1 MSFSATQRGVLAGM
15 VAAVIWTCAVFALAP
30 VWITPAGT
38 PLEMAVKW
46 LCLPALSLLV
56 MIGRIANMRFLNAEL
71 IDGQDG
77 GAGSAADR
85 AQRVLRNTTE
95 QCVLVALAWPAL
107 AIQLAP
113 AQAGL
118 FPALAGTFL
127 IGRIAFT
134 LGYAKGAAGRAFGFG
149 LTFYPT
155 VVVVIW
161 ASLRAVLG

>member
-1 MSFSATQRGVLAGM
+1 MRFSASQRGVLVGA
-15 VAAVIWTCAVFALAP
+15 VAAALCTAAVFAVAP
-30 VWITPAGT
+30 GWITTSGA
-38 PLEMAVKW
+38 PLEVAVKW
-46 LCLPALSLLV
+46 LCLPALSLLA
-56 MIGRIANMRFLNAEL
+56 MIGRMANMRFLNAAL

-77 GAGSAADR
+77 GPGSAADR

-95 QCVLVALAWPAL
+95 QAVLAALAWPAL

-113 AQAGL
+113 TQAGL
-118 FPALAGTFL
+118 FPALAVSFL
-127 IGRIAFT
+127 IGRVAFA

-161 ASLRAVLG
+161 ASLRALLG

>member
-1 MSFSATQRGVLAGM
+1 MSFSATQRGVMLG
-15 VAAVIWTCAVFALAP
+15 AAAAAIWTGAVFALAP
-30 VWITPAGT
+30 GWIAPTGT
-38 PLEMAVKW
+38 PLELAVKW
-46 LCLPALSLLV
+46 LCLPALSLLAV
-56 MIGRIANMRFLNAEL
+56 IGRMANMRFLNAAL

-77 GAGSAADR
+77 GAGSAADL

-113 AQAGL
+113 TQAGL
-118 FPALAGTFL
+118 FPALAVTFL
-127 IGRIAFT
+127 IGRAAFA

-161 ASLRAVLG
+161 ASARAVLG

>member
-1 MSFSATQRGVLAGM
+1 M
-15 VAAVIWTCAVFALAP
+15 VGAAAAAIWTGAVFALAP
-30 VWITPAGT
+30 GWITPAGT

-56 MIGRIANMRFLNAEL
+56 MIGRMANMRFLSAEL

-77 GAGSAADR
+77 GSGSAADR

-95 QCVLVALAWPAL
+95 QAVLAALAWPAL

-118 FPALAGTFL
+118 FPALAVTFL

-155 VVVVIW
+155 VGVVIW

>member
-1 MSFSATQRGVLAGM
+1 MSFSATQRGVMLG
-15 VAAVIWTCAVFALAP
+15 AAAAAIWTGAVFALAP
-30 VWITPAGT
+30 GWITPIGT
-38 PLEMAVKW
+38 PLELAVKW

-56 MIGRIANMRFLNAEL
+56 MIGRMANMRFLHAEL

-77 GAGSAADR
+77 SAGSAADL

-118 FPALAGTFL
+118 FPALAVTFL
-127 IGRIAFT
+127 IGRAAFM

>member
-1 MSFSATQRGVLAGM
+1 MSFSANQRGVLVGM
-15 VAAVIWTCAVFALAP
+15 AAAVIWTAAVFALAP
-30 VWITPAGT
+30 GWITPSGT
-38 PLEMAVKW
+38 PLELAVKW
-46 LCLPALSLLV
+46 LCLPALALLA
-56 MIGRIANMRFLNAEL
+56 MIGRMANMRFLDASL

-118 FPALAGTFL
+118 FPALAVTFL
-127 IGRIAFT
+127 IGRLAFT

>member
-1 MSFSATQRGVLAGM
+1 MRFSASQRGVLVGA
-15 VAAVIWTCAVFALAP
+15 VAAALCTAAVFAVAP
-30 VWITPAGT
+30 DWITTSGA
-38 PLEMAVKW
+38 PLEVAVKW
-46 LCLPALSLLV
+46 LCLPALSLLA
-56 MIGRIANMRFLNAEL
+56 MIGRMANMRFLNAAL

-77 GAGSAADR
+77 RPGSAADR

-95 QCVLVALAWPAL
+95 QAVLVALAWPAL

-118 FPALAGTFL
+118 FPALAVSFL
-127 IGRIAFT
+127 IGRVAFA

-161 ASLRAVLG
+161 ASLRALLG

>member
-1 MSFSATQRGVLAGM
+1 MKFSATQRGVLAGM
-15 VAAVIWTCAVFALAP
+15 AAAVLWTAAVFALAP
-30 VWITPAGT
+30 GWIAASGT
-38 PLEMAVKW
+38 PLEQAVKW

-56 MIGRIANMRFLNAEL
+56 LIGRMAGMRFQDAAL
-71 IDGQDG
+71 IEGQDG

-85 AQRVLRNTTE
+85 AQRILRNTTE
-95 QCVLVALAWPAL
+95 QALLVALAWPAL
-107 AIQLAP
+107 AVQLAP
-113 AQAGL
+113 TQAGL
-118 FPALAGTFL
+118 FPALAVTFL
-127 IGRIAFT
+127 IGRAAFA